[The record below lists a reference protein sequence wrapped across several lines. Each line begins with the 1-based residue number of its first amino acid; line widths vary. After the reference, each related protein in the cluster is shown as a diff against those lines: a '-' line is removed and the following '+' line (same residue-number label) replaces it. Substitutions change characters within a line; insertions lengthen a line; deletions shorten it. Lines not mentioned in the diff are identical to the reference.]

1 MAGMTQGK
9 VPRFT
14 KQYADLR
21 RTLGDAAKAYAED
34 VVGGAFPSEEHT
46 FH

>member
-1 MAGMTQGK
+1 MTGGK
-9 VPRFT
+9 VPRFA

-21 RTLGDAAKAYAED
+21 RTLGDAAKEFANE
-34 VVGGAFPSEEHT
+34 VVGGSFPQEAHT

>member
-1 MAGMTQGK
+1 

-14 KQYADLR
+14 KQYANLR
-21 RTLGDAAKAYAED
+21 QTLGDAAKAFADD
-34 VVGGAFPSEEHT
+34 VAGGAFPQEEHT